1 MFGIYVGDIRI
12 YHSLFFQFVTKHHL
26 WNEQMR
32 RINKKY
38 LKSLKNDEKIFRA
51 HLEEL
56 PIFTVPMVK
65 MLKIIQQIYD
75 FKYLVL
81 VWIAPYI

>member
-1 MFGIYVGDIRI
+1 
-12 YHSLFFQFVTKHHL
+12 
-26 WNEQMR
+26 MR

-81 VWIAPYI
+81 V